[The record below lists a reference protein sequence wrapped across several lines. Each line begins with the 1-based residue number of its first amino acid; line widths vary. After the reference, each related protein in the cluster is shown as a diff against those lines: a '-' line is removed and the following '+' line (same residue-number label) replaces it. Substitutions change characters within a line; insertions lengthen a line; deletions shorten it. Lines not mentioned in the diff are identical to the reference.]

1 MGTPEPLRTDY
12 PFSNAHSSSPRSL
25 ESGIRRFAQPKAR
38 SGIRGLLSR
47 MFTRSSQQDLDI
59 PIQECPGMSG
69 TSSELEEPSRL
80 KKRNVPPCHCLDK
93 QQKRKRQLFLII
105 LIIILLYLL
114 GNMVA
119 VNIQVFSTRSSSNG
133 HSLSAVQSLCLAEFT
148 VNAAVNASTY
158 PCSSCLPVLQTI
170 SEGASFLSQEDR
182 STLQNSLQFCGLRSL
197 VIASGASSQASFI
210 NGGWIQDTSF
220 CSWSGVGCD
229 GEGRVSSLEL
239 TFPNVPSIIPSG
251 IGALTALQTL
261 KVTGDGNIPAGSL
274 PDSFTNL
281 TSIQS
286 LDIESTAID
295 ALPSNLFSSGSLES
309 LTSLS
314 FVKNPNLGNSVT
326 NIGNLRLQTLVIN
339 DQALSVSISDLLHG
353 ENLQGTLETLSITS
367 ASLNT
372 TLPSLSGFSS
382 LKELHLDFDNLSGSV
397 PSDAFPSSIQILSL
411 KNNTALTGSLPNS
424 LCSSIS
430 LSTCI
435 LAGTSLS
442 LGHGCGVCTLSS

>member
-1 MGTPEPLRTDY
+1 MAQPVSTAKASLLSAIFTPPVPSHQTPSLVTTFSHSNTQLKRETEKLSPPSPSYPTRSFSSASSSSRYSRKMGTPEPLRTDY

-93 QQKRKRQLFLII
+93 QRKRKRQLFLII

-182 STLQNSLQFCGLRSL
+182 STLQNSLQFCGLQSL

-229 GEGRVSSLEL
+229 GEGRVSSL
-239 TFPNVPSIIPSG
+239 
-251 IGALTALQTL
+251 
-261 KVTGDGNIPAGSL
+261 
-274 PDSFTNL
+274 
-281 TSIQS
+281 
-286 LDIESTAID
+286 
-295 ALPSNLFSSGSLES
+295 
-309 LTSLS
+309 
-314 FVKNPNLGNSVT
+314 
-326 NIGNLRLQTLVIN
+326 
-339 DQALSVSISDLLHG
+339 
-353 ENLQGTLETLSITS
+353 
-367 ASLNT
+367 
-372 TLPSLSGFSS
+372 
-382 LKELHLDFDNLSGSV
+382 
-397 PSDAFPSSIQILSL
+397 
-411 KNNTALTGSLPNS
+411 
-424 LCSSIS
+424 
-430 LSTCI
+430 
-435 LAGTSLS
+435 
-442 LGHGCGVCTLSS
+442 